1 MDLLI
6 WYYFFLY
13 PVLQPYK
20 YSGYPMLMK
29 TIQLETSDS
38 QLFDK
43 ETALL
48 PAACE
53 LAYHTV
59 NCSALNAEELR
70 REQGIEVWLATFK
83 IIYCLFLILC
93 NLTWDSNSWQ
103 FQQHYFVMN
112 KMFNIMPILL
122 VNHFVNDFT
131 HKNRSSLEVK
141 FCLVKSI

>member
-1 MDLLI
+1 
-6 WYYFFLY
+6 
-13 PVLQPYK
+13 
-20 YSGYPMLMK
+20 MLMK

-70 REQGIEVWLATFK
+70 REQGIEV
-83 IIYCLFLILC
+83 
-93 NLTWDSNSWQ
+93 
-103 FQQHYFVMN
+103 
-112 KMFNIMPILL
+112 
-122 VNHFVNDFT
+122 
-131 HKNRSSLEVK
+131 
-141 FCLVKSI
+141 